1 MYQLSTFNP
10 ITTIL
15 AISLLIVT
23 AKIFAL
29 IFKRIK
35 LPEVIGEIL
44 AGVIFGPFAIGGLLV
59 LAGEPLFSGPVNE
72 NFVLETFFEIGGMIL
87 LFSAGLEFTFKQFR
101 KAGLPSFVIG
111 TAGVVIPF
119 ILGYYGSI
127 FVGFSSTES
136 LLIGAALTATS
147 IAITIRTLEELDQLK
162 NKESQIMVYA
172 AVVDDVLGLTLLGV
186 VLAIASTGIIPEIA
200 SVLSTTVFTLSLWI
214 ALLLGSVY
222 FLPKFLDFVTN
233 LTGELKLTEDSEKH
247 PQSPSTIETLAI
259 FIILVWGAIAV
270 YMGLS
275 PIVGTFAAGM
285 ALAGS
290 RYKHQIEIFI
300 SHIRIIFAPLFFAY
314 VGAQINLQ
322 EIITIDLFAF
332 GLILALAMI
341 GKLLGCGIPG
351 YIFLRNRIQAQR
363 IGIGMASRGEVGIVI
378 AGIGYASG
386 LIDSYSYAVLMAVI
400 MVTTVVS
407 PILLRLMSGD
417 VPDADNVRTKK
428 KKSEYIKN

>member
-1 MYQLSTFNP
+1 MYKLSTFNP

-44 AGVIFGPFAIGGLLV
+44 AGVIFGPFAIGGLIV

-101 KAGLPSFVIG
+101 KAGLPAFVIG

-162 NKESQIMVYA
+162 NVESQIMVYA
-172 AVVDDVLGLTLLGV
+172 AVVDDVLGLTVLGV
-186 VLAIASTGIIPEIA
+186 VLAIGSTGIIPGIA
-200 SVLSTTVFTLSLWI
+200 SILSTTVLTLSLWI

-233 LTGELKLTEDSEKH
+233 LTGELKLTDDSEKH
-247 PQSPSTIETLAI
+247 PQSPSTLETLAI
-259 FIILVWGAIAV
+259 FIILVWGAIAY

-285 ALAGS
+285 AVAGS
-290 RYKHQIEIFI
+290 RYKHQIEIFNN
-300 SHIRIIFAPLFFAY
+300 HIRIIFAPLFFAY
-314 VGAQINLQ
+314 VGAQINLA
-322 EIITIDLFAF
+322 EIIGIDLFAF
-332 GLILALAMI
+332 GLILALAMV

-351 YIFLRNRIQAQR
+351 YVFLRSRIKAQR
-363 IGIGMASRGEVGIVI
+363 IGIGMASRGEVGIVV

-386 LIDSYSYAVLMAVI
+386 LIDSYSYAVLMGVI
-400 MVTTVVS
+400 MVTTIVS
-407 PILLRLMSGD
+407 PILLRLT
-417 VPDADNVRTKK
+417 ADSK
-428 KKSEYIKN
+428 

>member
-1 MYQLSTFNP
+1 MSSSTTV

-400 MVTTVVS
+400 MVSTVVS
-407 PILLRLMSGD
+407 PILLRLTSD
-417 VPDADNVRTKK
+417 SNEPSSPELKK
-428 KKSEYIKN
+428 PNSVET

>member
-1 MYQLSTFNP
+1 MSTFNP

-44 AGVIFGPFAIGGLLV
+44 AGVIFGPFAIGGLIV

-247 PQSPSTIETLAI
+247 PQSPSTLETLAI
-259 FIILVWGAIAV
+259 FIILVWGAIAY

-285 ALAGS
+285 AVAGS
-290 RYKHQIEIFI
+290 RYKHQIEIFNN
-300 SHIRIIFAPLFFAY
+300 HIRIIFAPLFFAY
-314 VGAQINLQ
+314 VGAQINLA
-322 EIITIDLFAF
+322 EILGIDLFAF
-332 GLILALAMI
+332 SLILALAMI

-351 YIFLRNRIQAQR
+351 YLFLRNRIQAQR
-363 IGIGMASRGEVGIVI
+363 IGIGMASRGEVGIVV

-386 LIDSYSYAVLMAVI
+386 LIDSYSYAVLMGVI

-407 PILLRLMSGD
+407 PIMLRLTSNSNE
-417 VPDADNVRTKK
+417 PSSPELKK
-428 KKSEYIKN
+428 PNSVET

>member
-1 MYQLSTFNP
+1 MSDFNP

-44 AGVIFGPFAIGGLLV
+44 AGVIFGPFAIGGLIV

-101 KAGLPSFVIG
+101 KAGLPAFVIG

-162 NKESQIMVYA
+162 NVESQIMVYA
-172 AVVDDVLGLTLLGV
+172 AVVDDVLGLTVLGV
-186 VLAIASTGIIPEIA
+186 VLAIGSTGVIPGIA
-200 SVLSTTVFTLSLWI
+200 SILSTTVFTLSLWI

-247 PQSPSTIETLAI
+247 PQSPSTLETLAI
-259 FIILVWGAIAV
+259 FIILVWGAIAY

-290 RYKHQIEIFI
+290 RYKHQIEIFNN
-300 SHIRIIFAPLFFAY
+300 HIRIIFAPLFFAY
-314 VGAQINLQ
+314 VGAQINLA
-322 EIITIDLFAF
+322 EIIGIDLFAF
-332 GLILALAMI
+332 SLILALAMI

-351 YIFLRNRIQAQR
+351 YLFLRNRIQAQR
-363 IGIGMASRGEVGIVI
+363 IGIGMASRGEVGIVV

-386 LIDSYSYAVLMAVI
+386 LIDSYSYAVLMGVI

-407 PILLRLMSGD
+407 PILLRLTSNSNE
-417 VPDADNVRTKK
+417 PSSPELKK
-428 KKSEYIKN
+428 PNSVET

>member
-1 MYQLSTFNP
+1 MSSSTTV

-314 VGAQINLQ
+314 VGAQINLA
-322 EIITIDLFAF
+322 EILGIDLFAF

-407 PILLRLMSGD
+407 PILLRLTSD
-417 VPDADNVRTKK
+417 SNEPSSPELKK
-428 KKSEYIKN
+428 PNSVET

>member
-101 KAGLPSFVIG
+101 KAGLPAFVIG

-162 NKESQIMVYA
+162 NVESQIMVYA
-172 AVVDDVLGLTLLGV
+172 AVVDDVLGLTVLGV
-186 VLAIASTGIIPEIA
+186 VLAIGSTGIIPGIA
-200 SVLSTTVFTLSLWI
+200 SILSTTVLTLSLWI

-233 LTGELKLTEDSEKH
+233 LTGELKLTDDSEKH
-247 PQSPSTIETLAI
+247 PQSPSTLETLAI
-259 FIILVWGAIAV
+259 FIILVWGAIAY

-285 ALAGS
+285 AVAGS
-290 RYKHQIEIFI
+290 RYKHQIEIFNN
-300 SHIRIIFAPLFFAY
+300 HIRIIFAPLFFAY
-314 VGAQINLQ
+314 VGAQINLA
-322 EIITIDLFAF
+322 EIIGIDLFAF
-332 GLILALAMI
+332 GLILALAMV

-386 LIDSYSYAVLMAVI
+386 LIDSSSYAVLMAVI

-407 PILLRLMSGD
+407 PILLRLTSD
-417 VPDADNVRTKK
+417 SNEPSSPELKK
-428 KKSEYIKN
+428 PNSVET

>member
-1 MYQLSTFNP
+1 MSSSTTV

-44 AGVIFGPFAIGGLLV
+44 AGVIFGPFAIGGLIV

-290 RYKHQIEIFI
+290 RYKHQIEIFNN
-300 SHIRIIFAPLFFAY
+300 HIRIIFAPLFFAY

-386 LIDSYSYAVLMAVI
+386 LIDSYSYAVLMGVI

-407 PILLRLMSGD
+407 PILLRFTSNSNEPSSPEL
-417 VPDADNVRTKK
+417 KK
-428 KKSEYIKN
+428 PNSVET

>member
-1 MYQLSTFNP
+1 MSTFNP

-44 AGVIFGPFAIGGLLV
+44 AGVIFGPFAIGGLIV

-186 VLAIASTGIIPEIA
+186 VLAIGSTGIIPEIA

-233 LTGELKLTEDSEKH
+233 LTGELKLTDDSEKH
-247 PQSPSTIETLAI
+247 PQSPSTLETLAI
-259 FIILVWGAIAV
+259 FIILVWGAIAY

-285 ALAGS
+285 AVAGS
-290 RYKHQIEIFI
+290 RYKHQIEIFNN
-300 SHIRIIFAPLFFAY
+300 HIRIIFAPLFFAY
-314 VGAQINLQ
+314 VGAQINLA
-322 EIITIDLFAF
+322 EILGIDLFAF
-332 GLILALAMI
+332 GLILTLAMI

-363 IGIGMASRGEVGIVI
+363 IGIGMASRGEVGIVV

-386 LIDSYSYAVLMAVI
+386 LIDSYSYAVLMGVI

-407 PILLRLMSGD
+407 PIMLRLTSNSNE
-417 VPDADNVRTKK
+417 PSSPELKK
-428 KKSEYIKN
+428 PNSVET

>member
-44 AGVIFGPFAIGGLLV
+44 AGVIFGPFAIGGLIV

-101 KAGLPSFVIG
+101 KAGLPAFVIG

-186 VLAIASTGIIPEIA
+186 VLAIGSTGIIPEIA

-247 PQSPSTIETLAI
+247 PQSPSTLETLAI
-259 FIILVWGAIAV
+259 FIILVWGAIAY

-285 ALAGS
+285 AVAGS
-290 RYKHQIEIFI
+290 RYKHQIEIFNN
-300 SHIRIIFAPLFFAY
+300 HIRIIFAPLFFAY
-314 VGAQINLQ
+314 VGAQINLA
-322 EIITIDLFAF
+322 EIIGIDLFAF

-363 IGIGMASRGEVGIVI
+363 IGIGMASRGEVGIVV

-386 LIDSYSYAVLMAVI
+386 LIDSYSYAVLMGVI

-407 PILLRLMSGD
+407 PILLRFTSNSNGPSSPEL
-417 VPDADNVRTKK
+417 KK
-428 KKSEYIKN
+428 PNSVET

>member
-1 MYQLSTFNP
+1 MYQLSSSTTV

-44 AGVIFGPFAIGGLLV
+44 AGVIFGPFAIGGLIV

-186 VLAIASTGIIPEIA
+186 VLAIGSTGIIPEIA

-233 LTGELKLTEDSEKH
+233 LTGELKLTDDSEKH
-247 PQSPSTIETLAI
+247 PQSPSTLETLAI
-259 FIILVWGAIAV
+259 FIILVWGAIAY

-285 ALAGS
+285 AVAGS
-290 RYKHQIEIFI
+290 RYKHQIEIFNN
-300 SHIRIIFAPLFFAY
+300 HIRIIFAPLFFAY
-314 VGAQINLQ
+314 VGAQINLA
-322 EIITIDLFAF
+322 EIIGIDLFAF
-332 GLILALAMI
+332 GLILALAMV

-386 LIDSYSYAVLMAVI
+386 LIDSSSYAVLMAVI

-407 PILLRLMSGD
+407 PILLRLTSD
-417 VPDADNVRTKK
+417 SNEPSSPELKK
-428 KKSEYIKN
+428 PNSVET

>member
-1 MYQLSTFNP
+1 MSSSTTV

-29 IFKRIK
+29 IFKKIK

-314 VGAQINLQ
+314 VGAQINLA
-322 EIITIDLFAF
+322 EILGIDLFAF

-378 AGIGYASG
+378 AGTGYAAG
-386 LIDSYSYAVLMAVI
+386 LIDGSSYAVLMGVI

-407 PILLRLMSGD
+407 PILLRLTSD
-417 VPDADNVRTKK
+417 SNEPSSPELKK
-428 KKSEYIKN
+428 PNSVET

>member
-1 MYQLSTFNP
+1 MSDFNP

-44 AGVIFGPFAIGGLLV
+44 AGVIFGPFAIGGLII
-59 LAGEPLFSGPVNE
+59 LAGEPLFTGPVNE

-101 KAGLPSFVIG
+101 KAGLPAFVIG
-111 TAGVVIPF
+111 TAGVIIPF
-119 ILGYYGSI
+119 LLGYYGSVY
-127 FVGFSSTES
+127 VGFSSTES

-162 NKESQIMVYA
+162 NVESEIMIYA
-172 AVVDDVLGLTLLGV
+172 AVVDDVLGLTVLGV
-186 VLAIASTGIIPEIA
+186 VLAIGSTGVIPGIA
-200 SVLSTTVFTLSLWI
+200 SILSTTVFTLSLWI
-214 ALLLGSVY
+214 GLLLGSVY
-222 FLPKFLDFVTN
+222 FLPKLLNFIASHTGDLD
-233 LTGELKLTEDSEKH
+233 LTKDTERFPS
-247 PQSPSTIETLAI
+247 SPSTLETLSI
-259 FIILVWGAIAV
+259 FIIFLWGAIAY

-285 ALAGS
+285 AIAGS
-290 RYKHQIEIFI
+290 QFKHKIEIFTN
-300 SHIRIIFAPLFFAY
+300 HIRIIFAPIFFAY
-314 VGAQINLQ
+314 VGAQINLA
-322 EIITIDLFAF
+322 EIVGIDLFAF
-332 GLILALAMI
+332 VLILTLAMV

-363 IGIGMASRGEVGIVI
+363 IGIGMSSRGEVGIVI
-378 AGIGYASG
+378 AGIGYSSG
-386 LIDSYSYAVLMAVI
+386 LIDSYSYALLMGVI
-400 MVTTVVS
+400 MVTTVIS
-407 PILLRLMSGD
+407 PILLRLTSD
-417 VPDADNVRTKK
+417 PT
-428 KKSEYIKN
+428 

>member
-1 MYQLSTFNP
+1 MYQLSSSTTV

-233 LTGELKLTEDSEKH
+233 LTGELKLTDDSEKH
-247 PQSPSTIETLAI
+247 PQSPSTLETLAI
-259 FIILVWGAIAV
+259 FIILVWGAIAY

-285 ALAGS
+285 AVAGS
-290 RYKHQIEIFI
+290 RYKHQIEIFNN
-300 SHIRIIFAPLFFAY
+300 HIRIIFAPLFFAY
-314 VGAQINLQ
+314 VGAQINLA
-322 EIITIDLFAF
+322 EIIGIDLFAF
-332 GLILALAMI
+332 GLILTLAMI

-386 LIDSYSYAVLMAVI
+386 LIDSSSYAVLMAVI

-407 PILLRLMSGD
+407 PILLRLTSD
-417 VPDADNVRTKK
+417 SNEPSSPELKK
-428 KKSEYIKN
+428 PNSVET

>member
-1 MYQLSTFNP
+1 MYQLSSSTTV

-314 VGAQINLQ
+314 VGAQINLA
-322 EIITIDLFAF
+322 EILGIYLFAF

-407 PILLRLMSGD
+407 PILLRLTSD
-417 VPDADNVRTKK
+417 SNEPSSPELKK
-428 KKSEYIKN
+428 PNSVET

>member
-44 AGVIFGPFAIGGLLV
+44 AGVIFGPFAIGGLIV

-162 NKESQIMVYA
+162 NVESQIMVYA
-172 AVVDDVLGLTLLGV
+172 AVVDDVLGLTVLGV
-186 VLAIASTGIIPEIA
+186 VLAIGSTGIIPEIA
-200 SVLSTTVFTLSLWI
+200 SILSTTVFTLSLWI

-222 FLPKFLDFVTN
+222 FLPKFLDLVTN

-247 PQSPSTIETLAI
+247 PQSPSTLETLAI
-259 FIILVWGAIAV
+259 FIILVWGAIAY

-285 ALAGS
+285 AVAGS
-290 RYKHQIEIFI
+290 RYKHQIEIFNN
-300 SHIRIIFAPLFFAY
+300 HIRIIFAPLFFAY
-314 VGAQINLQ
+314 VGAQINLA
-322 EIITIDLFAF
+322 EILGINLFAF
-332 GLILALAMI
+332 GLILTLAMI

-363 IGIGMASRGEVGIVI
+363 IGIGMASRGEVGIVV

-386 LIDSYSYAVLMAVI
+386 LIDSYSYAVLMGVI

-407 PILLRLMSGD
+407 PIMLRLTSNSNE
-417 VPDADNVRTKK
+417 PSSPELKK
-428 KKSEYIKN
+428 PNSVET

>member
-186 VLAIASTGIIPEIA
+186 VLAIGSTGIIPEIA

-233 LTGELKLTEDSEKH
+233 LTGELKLTDDSEKH
-247 PQSPSTIETLAI
+247 PQSPSTLETLAI
-259 FIILVWGAIAV
+259 FIILVWGAIAY

-285 ALAGS
+285 AVAGS
-290 RYKHQIEIFI
+290 RYKHQIEIFNN
-300 SHIRIIFAPLFFAY
+300 HIRIIFAPLFFAY
-314 VGAQINLQ
+314 VGAQINLA
-322 EIITIDLFAF
+322 EIIGIDLFAF
-332 GLILALAMI
+332 GLILTLAMI

-363 IGIGMASRGEVGIVI
+363 IGIGMASRGEVGIVV

-417 VPDADNVRTKK
+417 VPDEDTVRAKK
-428 KKSEYIKN
+428 EET

>member
-44 AGVIFGPFAIGGLLV
+44 AGVIFGPFAIGGLIV

-186 VLAIASTGIIPEIA
+186 VLAIGSTGIIPEIA

-233 LTGELKLTEDSEKH
+233 LTGELKLTDDSEKH
-247 PQSPSTIETLAI
+247 PQSPSTLETLAI
-259 FIILVWGAIAV
+259 FIILVWGAIAY

-285 ALAGS
+285 AVAGS
-290 RYKHQIEIFI
+290 RYKHQIEIFNN
-300 SHIRIIFAPLFFAY
+300 HIRIIFAPLFFAY
-314 VGAQINLQ
+314 VGAQINLA
-322 EIITIDLFAF
+322 EILGIDLFAF
-332 GLILALAMI
+332 GLILTLAMI

-363 IGIGMASRGEVGIVI
+363 IGIGMASRGEVGIVV

-386 LIDSYSYAVLMAVI
+386 LIDSYSYAVLMGVI

-407 PILLRLMSGD
+407 PIMLRLTSNSNE
-417 VPDADNVRTKK
+417 PSSPELKK
-428 KKSEYIKN
+428 PNSVET

>member
-1 MYQLSTFNP
+1 MYQLSSSTTV

-247 PQSPSTIETLAI
+247 PQSPSTLETLAI
-259 FIILVWGAIAV
+259 FIILVWGAIAY

-285 ALAGS
+285 AVAGS
-290 RYKHQIEIFI
+290 RYKHQIEIFNN
-300 SHIRIIFAPLFFAY
+300 HIRIIFAPLFFAY
-314 VGAQINLQ
+314 VGAQINLA
-322 EIITIDLFAF
+322 EIIGIDLFAF
-332 GLILALAMI
+332 GLILTLAMI

-363 IGIGMASRGEVGIVI
+363 IGIGMASRGEVGIVV

-386 LIDSYSYAVLMAVI
+386 LIDSYSYAVLMGVI

-407 PILLRLMSGD
+407 PILLRFTSNSNEPSSPEL
-417 VPDADNVRTKK
+417 KK
-428 KKSEYIKN
+428 PNSVET

>member
-44 AGVIFGPFAIGGLLV
+44 AGVIFGPFAIGGLSV

-111 TAGVVIPF
+111 TAGVVIPI

-186 VLAIASTGIIPEIA
+186 VLAIGSTGIIPEIA

-233 LTGELKLTEDSEKH
+233 LTGELKLTDDSEKH
-247 PQSPSTIETLAI
+247 PQSPSTLETLAI
-259 FIILVWGAIAV
+259 FIILVWGAIAY

-285 ALAGS
+285 AVAGS
-290 RYKHQIEIFI
+290 RYKHQIEIFNN
-300 SHIRIIFAPLFFAY
+300 HIRIIFAPLFFAY
-314 VGAQINLQ
+314 VGAQINLA
-322 EIITIDLFAF
+322 EIIGIDLFAF

-363 IGIGMASRGEVGIVI
+363 IGIGMASRGEVGIVV

-386 LIDSYSYAVLMAVI
+386 LIDSYSYAVLMGVI

-407 PILLRLMSGD
+407 PILLRLTRDSNE
-417 VPDADNVRTKK
+417 PSSPELKK
-428 KKSEYIKN
+428 PNSVET

>member
-1 MYQLSTFNP
+1 MSSSTTV

-29 IFKRIK
+29 VFKRIK

-290 RYKHQIEIFI
+290 RNKHQIEIFI

-314 VGAQINLQ
+314 VGAQINLA
-322 EIITIDLFAF
+322 EILGIDLFAF
-332 GLILALAMI
+332 SLILALAMI

-407 PILLRLMSGD
+407 PILLRLTSD
-417 VPDADNVRTKK
+417 SNEPSSPELKK
-428 KKSEYIKN
+428 PNSVET

>member
-44 AGVIFGPFAIGGLLV
+44 AGVIFGPFAIGGLIV

-101 KAGLPSFVIG
+101 KAGLPAFVIG

-186 VLAIASTGIIPEIA
+186 VLAIGSTGIIPEIA

-233 LTGELKLTEDSEKH
+233 LTGELKLTDDSEKH
-247 PQSPSTIETLAI
+247 PQSPSTLETLAI
-259 FIILVWGAIAV
+259 FIILVWGAIAY

-285 ALAGS
+285 AVAGS
-290 RYKHQIEIFI
+290 RYKHQIEIFNN
-300 SHIRIIFAPLFFAY
+300 HIRIIFAPLFFAY
-314 VGAQINLQ
+314 VGAQINLA
-322 EIITIDLFAF
+322 EIIGIDLFAF
-332 GLILALAMI
+332 GLILALAMV

-386 LIDSYSYAVLMAVI
+386 LIDSYSYAVLMGVI
-400 MVTTVVS
+400 MVTTIVS
-407 PILLRLMSGD
+407 PILLRLTTDS
-417 VPDADNVRTKK
+417 K
-428 KKSEYIKN
+428 

>member
-1 MYQLSTFNP
+1 MSDFNP

-44 AGVIFGPFAIGGLLV
+44 AGVIFGPFAIGGLIV

-101 KAGLPSFVIG
+101 KAGLPAFVIG

-162 NKESQIMVYA
+162 NVESQIMVYA
-172 AVVDDVLGLTLLGV
+172 AVVDDVLGLTVLGV
-186 VLAIASTGIIPEIA
+186 VLAIGSTGVIPGIA
-200 SVLSTTVFTLSLWI
+200 SILSTTVFTLSLWI

-233 LTGELKLTEDSEKH
+233 LTGELKL
-247 PQSPSTIETLAI
+247 
-259 FIILVWGAIAV
+259 
-270 YMGLS
+270 
-275 PIVGTFAAGM
+275 
-285 ALAGS
+285 
-290 RYKHQIEIFI
+290 
-300 SHIRIIFAPLFFAY
+300 
-314 VGAQINLQ
+314 
-322 EIITIDLFAF
+322 
-332 GLILALAMI
+332 
-341 GKLLGCGIPG
+341 IP
-351 YIFLRNRIQAQR
+351 AH
-363 IGIGMASRGEVGIVI
+363 
-378 AGIGYASG
+378 
-386 LIDSYSYAVLMAVI
+386 
-400 MVTTVVS
+400 
-407 PILLRLMSGD
+407 
-417 VPDADNVRTKK
+417 
-428 KKSEYIKN
+428 

>member
-1 MYQLSTFNP
+1 MSDFNP

-44 AGVIFGPFAIGGLLV
+44 AGVIFGPFAIGGLII
-59 LAGEPLFSGPVNE
+59 LAGEPLFTGPVNE

-101 KAGLPSFVIG
+101 KAGLPAFVIG
-111 TAGVVIPF
+111 TAGVIIPF
-119 ILGYYGSI
+119 LLGYYGSVY
-127 FVGFSSTES
+127 VGFSSTES

-162 NKESQIMVYA
+162 NVESEIMIYA
-172 AVVDDVLGLTLLGV
+172 AVVDDVLGLTVLGV
-186 VLAIASTGIIPEIA
+186 VLAIGSTGVIPGIA
-200 SVLSTTVFTLSLWI
+200 SILSTTVFTLSLWI
-214 ALLLGSVY
+214 GLLLGSVY
-222 FLPKFLDFVTN
+222 FLPKLLNFIASHTGDLD
-233 LTGELKLTEDSEKH
+233 LTKDTERFPS
-247 PQSPSTIETLAI
+247 SPSTLETLSI
-259 FIILVWGAIAV
+259 FIIFLWGAIAY

-285 ALAGS
+285 AIAGS
-290 RYKHQIEIFI
+290 QFKHKIEIFTN
-300 SHIRIIFAPLFFAY
+300 HIRIIFAPIFFAY
-314 VGAQINLQ
+314 VGAQINLA
-322 EIITIDLFAF
+322 EIVGIDLFAF
-332 GLILALAMI
+332 VLILTLAMV

-363 IGIGMASRGEVGIVI
+363 IGIGMSSRGEVGIVI
-378 AGIGYASG
+378 AGIGYSSG
-386 LIDSYSYAVLMAVI
+386 LIDSYSYALLMGVI
-400 MVTTVVS
+400 MVTTVIS
-407 PILLRLMSGD
+407 PILLRLT
-417 VPDADNVRTKK
+417 PDPT
-428 KKSEYIKN
+428 

>member
-1 MYQLSTFNP
+1 MSDFNP

-44 AGVIFGPFAIGGLLV
+44 AGVIFGPFAIGGLII
-59 LAGEPLFSGPVNE
+59 LAGEPLFTGPVNE

-101 KAGLPSFVIG
+101 KAGLPAFVIG
-111 TAGVVIPF
+111 TAGVIIPF
-119 ILGYYGSI
+119 LLGYYGSVY
-127 FVGFSSTES
+127 VGFSSTES

-162 NKESQIMVYA
+162 NVESEIMIYA
-172 AVVDDVLGLTLLGV
+172 AVVDDVLGLTVLGV
-186 VLAIASTGIIPEIA
+186 VLAIGSTGVIPGIA
-200 SVLSTTVFTLSLWI
+200 SILSTTVFTLSLWI
-214 ALLLGSVY
+214 GLLLGSVY
-222 FLPKFLDFVTN
+222 FLPKLLNFIASHTGDLD
-233 LTGELKLTEDSEKH
+233 LTKDTERFPS
-247 PQSPSTIETLAI
+247 SPSTLETLSI
-259 FIILVWGAIAV
+259 FIIFLWGAIAY

-285 ALAGS
+285 AIAGS
-290 RYKHQIEIFI
+290 QFKHKIEIFTN
-300 SHIRIIFAPLFFAY
+300 HIRIIFAPIFFAY
-314 VGAQINLQ
+314 VGAQINLA
-322 EIITIDLFAF
+322 EIVGIDLFAF
-332 GLILALAMI
+332 VLILTLAMV

-363 IGIGMASRGEVGIVI
+363 IGIGMSSRGEVGIVI
-378 AGIGYASG
+378 AGIGYSAG
-386 LIDSYSYAVLMAVI
+386 LIDSYSYALLMGVI
-400 MVTTVVS
+400 MVTTVIS
-407 PILLRLMSGD
+407 PILLRLTSD
-417 VPDADNVRTKK
+417 PT
-428 KKSEYIKN
+428 

>member
-1 MYQLSTFNP
+1 MYQLSSSTTV

-186 VLAIASTGIIPEIA
+186 VLAIGSTGIIPEIA

-417 VPDADNVRTKK
+417 VPDADNVRSKK
-428 KKSEYIKN
+428 EET

>member
-1 MYQLSTFNP
+1 MSDFNP

-44 AGVIFGPFAIGGLLV
+44 AGVIFGPFAIGGLII
-59 LAGEPLFSGPVNE
+59 LAGEPLFTGPVNE

-101 KAGLPSFVIG
+101 KAGLPAFVIG
-111 TAGVVIPF
+111 TAGVIIPF
-119 ILGYYGSI
+119 LLGYYGSVY
-127 FVGFSSTES
+127 VGFSSTES

-162 NKESQIMVYA
+162 NVESEIMIYA
-172 AVVDDVLGLTLLGV
+172 AVVDDVLGLTVLGV
-186 VLAIASTGIIPEIA
+186 VLAIGSTGVIPGIA
-200 SVLSTTVFTLSLWI
+200 SILSTTVFTLSLWI
-214 ALLLGSVY
+214 GLLLGSVY
-222 FLPKFLDFVTN
+222 FLPKLLNFIASRTGDLD
-233 LTGELKLTEDSEKH
+233 LTKDTERFPS
-247 PQSPSTIETLAI
+247 SPSTLETLSI
-259 FIILVWGAIAV
+259 FIIFLWGAIAY

-285 ALAGS
+285 AIAGS
-290 RYKHQIEIFI
+290 QFKHKIEIFTN
-300 SHIRIIFAPLFFAY
+300 HIRIIFAPIFFAY
-314 VGAQINLQ
+314 VGAQINLA
-322 EIITIDLFAF
+322 EIVGIDLFAF
-332 GLILALAMI
+332 VLILTLAMV

-363 IGIGMASRGEVGIVI
+363 IGIGMSSRGEVGIVI
-378 AGIGYASG
+378 AGIGYSSG
-386 LIDSYSYAVLMAVI
+386 LIDSYSYALLMGVI
-400 MVTTVVS
+400 MVTTVIS
-407 PILLRLMSGD
+407 PILLRLTSD
-417 VPDADNVRTKK
+417 PT
-428 KKSEYIKN
+428 

>member
-1 MYQLSTFNP
+1 MSDFNP

-44 AGVIFGPFAIGGLLV
+44 AGVIFGPFAIGGLIV

-101 KAGLPSFVIG
+101 KAGLPAFVIG

-247 PQSPSTIETLAI
+247 PQSPSTLETLAI
-259 FIILVWGAIAV
+259 FIILVWGAIAY

-285 ALAGS
+285 AVAGS
-290 RYKHQIEIFI
+290 RYKHQIEIFNN
-300 SHIRIIFAPLFFAY
+300 HIRIIFAPLFFAY
-314 VGAQINLQ
+314 VGAQINLA
-322 EIITIDLFAF
+322 EIIGIDLFAF
-332 GLILALAMI
+332 SLILALAMI

-351 YIFLRNRIQAQR
+351 YLFLRNRIQAQR
-363 IGIGMASRGEVGIVI
+363 IGIGMASRGEVGIVV

-386 LIDSYSYAVLMAVI
+386 LIDSYSYAVLMGVI

-407 PILLRLMSGD
+407 PILLRLTSNSNE
-417 VPDADNVRTKK
+417 PSSPELKK
-428 KKSEYIKN
+428 PNSVET

>member
-1 MYQLSTFNP
+1 MYQLSSSTTV

-186 VLAIASTGIIPEIA
+186 VLAISSTGIIPEIA

-314 VGAQINLQ
+314 VGAQINLA
-322 EIITIDLFAF
+322 EILGIDLFAF

-407 PILLRLMSGD
+407 PILLRLTSD
-417 VPDADNVRTKK
+417 SNEPSSPELKK
-428 KKSEYIKN
+428 PNSVET